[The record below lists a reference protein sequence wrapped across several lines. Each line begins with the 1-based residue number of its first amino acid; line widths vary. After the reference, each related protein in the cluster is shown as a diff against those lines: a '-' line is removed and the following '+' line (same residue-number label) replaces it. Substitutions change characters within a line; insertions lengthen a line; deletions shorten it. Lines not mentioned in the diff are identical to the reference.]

1 MQFDFFDIV
10 EGIGDIF
17 TIFGDGKSSSKNLGY
32 DKGPKTKKKSKY
44 IVEKISAGF
53 LLIASIL
60 LFIVIKD
67 ILPLESEVN
76 TILVISLIGLGI
88 SFIFFF
94 VLHVLELYYFKSIFQ
109 LLLFSVSSILMFTS
123 LLMTVYFRSGI
134 F

>member
-10 EGIGDIF
+10 EGIVDIF
-17 TIFGDGKSSSKNLGY
+17 TIFGDGKSSSKSLGY

-60 LFIVIKD
+60 FLVVFKET
-67 ILPLESEVN
+67 LPFESGVD
-76 TILVISLIGLGI
+76 ILVISLIGLGI